1 MVGPM
6 RNGLRQRLY
15 DTLTSTRGDGLPGVR
30 LGKSVAR
37 LANELLG
44 GPLAPSVGAESGATA
59 GQPAPTATPRRREPA
74 PVMLY
79 VEWDSPRR
87 DEVERILKEGGV
99 AYKVLEIDDDEATKS
114 FIRREAKREPPAL
127 FIAAEAVGWVDEL
140 EALAASGELKK
151 RVFGG

>member
-6 RNGLRQRLY
+6 GNGLRQRLY
-15 DTLTSTRGDGLPGVR
+15 ETLTSTRGDGLPGVR

-44 GPLAPSVGAESGATA
+44 GPLAPSVGAEGGATS
-59 GQPAPTATPRRREPA
+59 GQPAPTVTPRRREPA

-87 DEVERILKEGGV
+87 DEVERILKEVGI
-99 AYKVLEIDDDEATKS
+99 AYKVLEIDGDEATKS
-114 FIRREAKREPPAL
+114 FVRREAKRGPPAL